1 VHASFANKLS
11 GKEQLAAQ
19 KFADAL
25 EIIPTILAETSG
37 IEPIDAIVELRA
49 LHAKNQIAYGV
60 DALKGKIDDMSKL
73 NILDPMNVKA
83 QAIKSATEAA
93 IMILRIDDIIAAST
107 KKEEKKE
114 AKGKTPSPGEYG
126 GLD

>member
-49 LHAKNQIAYGV
+49 LHAKNQIG
-60 DALKGKIDDMSKL
+60 I
-73 NILDPMNVKA
+73 
-83 QAIKSATEAA
+83 
-93 IMILRIDDIIAAST
+93 RC
-107 KKEEKKE
+107 
-114 AKGKTPSPGEYG
+114 
-126 GLD
+126 